1 MSSAYTIATFNCEN
15 LFTRPSIF
23 EEPDE
28 RATDLLHEVDLL
40 KAELKKPVFDHDEIK
55 RLSKSLQKYA
65 TINDIRGTATSA
77 KGAAEWL
84 GYVSLEKTTLKDEA
98 VDNVARVI
106 ADLDAD
112 IISMIE
118 VEDRITLKGFHDDIL
133 YKKFLKP
140 EGKEPYPYIMSIQGN
155 DGRGINVG
163 VMSRVPINWM
173 ESHVHERT
181 EKNTPIFSRDCL
193 EVNFALTPD
202 EPLHLLV
209 NHFKSMGYSSAGD
222 PQGNKRRLVQTT
234 RVAQLLDEHD
244 LSKDYVAVTGDF
256 NSGATSPSLAPL
268 LTKAGMYNVNEEL
281 PAGERGTYRT
291 GKDQLDYIL
300 ISDAMK
306 ANLSAVH
313 IERRGVYTA
322 KGKKY
327 PTVTN
332 RRTEAS
338 DHAAVIATVNV

>member
-1 MSSAYTIATFNCEN
+1 MSKEYTIATFNCEN

-28 RATDLLHEVDLL
+28 KAKELLHQVDLL
-40 KAELKKPVFDHDEIK
+40 KTELKKTVFDHDEIK
-55 RLSKSLQKYA
+55 RLAKSLEKYA
-65 TINDIRGTATSA
+65 TIIDIRGKATSA

-84 GYVSLEKTTLKDEA
+84 GYVSLKKTTLEDAA
-98 VDNVARVI
+98 VDNVARVV
-106 ADLDAD
+106 ADTDAD

-133 YKKFLKP
+133 FPEFLKP
-140 EGKEPYPYIMSIQGN
+140 AGKEPYPYIMSIQGN
-155 DGRGINVG
+155 DGRGINVA

-173 ESHVHERT
+173 QSHVDDRT
-181 EKNTPIFSRDCL
+181 ETKTLIFSRDCL

-202 EPLHLLV
+202 TPLHLLV
-209 NHFKSMGYSSAGD
+209 NHFKSMGYSSQGD

-234 RVAQLLDEHD
+234 RVAQLLDTYD
-244 LSKDYVAVTGDF
+244 LAKEYVAVTGDF

-268 LTKAGMYNVNEEL
+268 LTKARMYNVNEEL

-300 ISDAMK
+300 VSDALK
-306 ANLSAVH
+306 AKLGSVYIN
-313 IERRGVYTA
+313 RRGVYTV
-322 KGKKY
+322 KGDKY

-338 DHAAVIATVNV
+338 DHAAVVATVEV